1 MVRSGGV
8 QVAAQPRPDPPPKV
22 PHAPGSAPEAFAWQP
37 WAERRG
43 LRCINCQQWYPLREI
58 IYRCAKCD
66 DLLDVVYP
74 RPPESPQTLKRR
86 WHRRRSSD
94 KLIDRSGVWRFREML
109 PFYDRE
115 SQLVTYPEGNT
126 PLLDAP
132 RSAAYAGVRRLR
144 FKHLGFNPTGS
155 FKDYGMAAGVTQ
167 ARILGMQAVACA
179 STGNTSASMAAYAA
193 RAGLVAIV
201 LVPEGGVSF
210 PKLSQSLD
218 YGALT
223 LQIRGDFDA
232 AMTLLQE
239 IGPGLGIYILNS
251 VNPFRLEG
259 QKSVMLELLEQ
270 CAWQAP
276 DRIVVPGGNLGNSGS
291 YGKALR
297 ELDDLGLLSKRPHIT
312 IVQARGAA
320 PLYNAFH
327 GGHPETLERVHHA
340 RTLATAIKIGSP
352 VSWKKARRA
361 VDWSD
366 GWVTSVD
373 EQDIAD
379 AKAIIGADGIGCEPA
394 SATTLGAIRR
404 LAREGTD
411 SRIDPDE
418 DIIAILTGNVLKDAD
433 YTLRY
438 HSSELYEEFTTET
451 VMTHRGTKLASRFA
465 NPPAVVDATA
475 EALVA
480 AIRAR
485 LSDRE
490 RGASHQ

>member
-1 MVRSGGV
+1 MSTV
-8 QVAAQPRPDPPPKV
+8 QATVADSP
-22 PHAPGSAPEAFAWQP
+22 APSSSEAWRP
-37 WAERRG
+37 WAEARG
-43 LRCINCQQWYPLREI
+43 LRCINCQRTYPLRQV
-58 IYRCAKCD
+58 IYRCPACG

-74 RPPESPQTLKRR
+74 RPGLDAATLKQR
-86 WHRRRSSD
+86 WRRRRGSD
-94 KLIDRSGVWRFREML
+94 RLIDRSGVWRFRELL
-109 PFYDRE
+109 PFYDSE
-115 SQLVTYPEGNT
+115 DDLLTYPEGNT
-126 PLLDAP
+126 PLLEAP
-132 RSAAYAGVRRLR
+132 RSAAYAGVRRIR

-167 ARILGMQAVACA
+167 ARLMGMRAVACA

-193 RAGLVAIV
+193 RAGLTAIV

-232 AMTLLQE
+232 AQTLLQAIAPE
-239 IGPGLGIYILNS
+239 LGIYILNS

-259 QKSVMLELLEQ
+259 QKSVMAELLEQ
-270 CAWQAP
+270 CAWRAP
-276 DRIVVPGGNLGNSGS
+276 DRIVVPGGNLGNSSS

-320 PLYNAFH
+320 PLYNAFSS
-327 GGHPETLERVHHA
+327 GHPEKLERVHHA
-340 RTLATAIKIGSP
+340 RTLATAIKIGAP

-366 GWVTSVD
+366 GWVTSVE

-379 AKAIIGADGIGCEPA
+379 AKARIGADGIGCEPA
-394 SATTLGAIRR
+394 SATTLAAIRR
-404 LAREGTD
+404 LAAEGTD
-411 SRIDPDE
+411 LRVDPDE
-418 DIIAILTGNVLKDAD
+418 DIVAILTGNVLKDAD

-451 VMTHRGTKLASRFA
+451 TLTPKGKKLESHFA
-465 NPPAVVDATA
+465 NPPVVVDATA
-475 EALVA
+475 EALSE
-480 AIRAR
+480 AITSR
-485 LSDRE
+485 L
-490 RGASHQ
+490 QP

>member
-1 MVRSGGV
+1 MVASPVPSPSLPSSPKPGV
-8 QVAAQPRPDPPPKV
+8 D
-22 PHAPGSAPEAFAWQP
+22 AWQP
-37 WAERRG
+37 WADERG
-43 LRCINCQQWYPLREI
+43 LRCINCQRWYPLRDV
-58 IYRCAKCD
+58 IYRCPDCG

-74 RPPESPQTLKRR
+74 RPTEDVAALKRR
-86 WHRRRSSD
+86 WRRRRGSD
-94 KLIDRSGVWRFREML
+94 KLIDRSGVWRFRELL

-115 SQLVTYPEGNT
+115 SQLITYPEGNT

-132 RSAAYAGVRRLR
+132 RSAAYAGVGRIR

-167 ARILGMQAVACA
+167 ARILGMRAVACA

-193 RAGLVAIV
+193 RAGLTAIV

-218 YGALT
+218 YGAVT
-223 LQIRGDFDA
+223 LQVRGDFDA
-232 AMTLLQE
+232 AQALLQA
-239 IGPGLGIYILNS
+239 IAPDLGIYILNS
-251 VNPFRLEG
+251 VNPYRLEG

-270 CAWQAP
+270 CGWQAP

-320 PLYNAFH
+320 PLYNAFSS
-327 GGHPETLERVHHA
+327 GHPEKLERVHHA
-340 RTLATAIKIGSP
+340 RTLATAIKIGAP

-361 VDWSD
+361 VNWSD

-379 AKAIIGADGIGCEPA
+379 AKALIGADGIGCEPA

-404 LAREGTD
+404 LAAEGTD
-411 SRIDPDE
+411 ARVDPEE
-418 DIIAILTGNVLKDAD
+418 DIVAILTGNILKDAN

-438 HSSELYEEFTTET
+438 HTSALYEEFTTET
-451 VMTHRGTKLASRFA
+451 TLTPTGRKLESHFA
-465 NPPAVVDATA
+465 NPPVLVDATA
-475 EALVA
+475 EALTA
-480 AIRAR
+480 AIRPR
-485 LSDRE
+485 LT
-490 RGASHQ
+490 A

>member
-1 MVRSGGV
+1 MPATERTIVDRAVVDQGSPTAAETIGG
-8 QVAAQPRPDPPPKV
+8 Q
-22 PHAPGSAPEAFAWQP
+22 ETWQP
-37 WAERRG
+37 WSDARG
-43 LRCINCQQWYPLREI
+43 LRCINCQRWYPVREV
-58 IYRCAKCD
+58 IYRCLECN

-74 RPPESPQTLKRR
+74 RPIEDVEGLKRR
-86 WHRRRSSD
+86 WRRRRGSER
-94 KLIDRSGVWRFREML
+94 LIDRSGVWRFRELL

-115 SQLVTYPEGNT
+115 DQVVTYPEGNT
-126 PLLDAP
+126 PLLEGP
-132 RSAAYAGVRRLR
+132 RSASYGGVRRIR

-155 FKDYGMAAGVTQ
+155 FKDYGMVTGVTQ
-167 ARILGMQAVACA
+167 AKILGMRAVACA

-193 RAGLVAIV
+193 RAGLSAIV

-232 AMTLLQE
+232 AQTLLQVIAPE
-239 IGPGLGIYILNS
+239 LGIYILNS

-259 QKSVMLELLEQ
+259 QKSVMAELLEQ
-270 CAWQAP
+270 CAWKAP
-276 DRIVVPGGNLGNSGS
+276 DRIVVPGGNLGNSSS

-297 ELDDLGLLSKRPHIT
+297 ELHDLGLLSKRPHIT

-320 PLYNAFH
+320 PFYNAFNS
-327 GGHPETLERVHHA
+327 GAFNSGKSGHPEMLERVNHA
-340 RTLATAIKIGSP
+340 RTLATAIKIGAP

-366 GWVTSVD
+366 GWVTSVE

-394 SATTLGAIRR
+394 SATTLAAIRR

-411 SRIDPDE
+411 ARVDPEE
-418 DIIAILTGNVLKDAD
+418 DIVCILTGNVLKDAD

-438 HSSELYEEFTTET
+438 HASALYEEFATET
-451 VMTHRGTKLASRFA
+451 TLSPKGKKLESHFA
-465 NPPAVVDATA
+465 NPPVVVDATA
-475 EALVA
+475 EALRD
-480 AIRAR
+480 AIRSR
-485 LSDRE
+485 L
-490 RGASHQ
+490 AL

>member
-1 MVRSGGV
+1 MTTTPLSGPG
-8 QVAAQPRPDPPPKV
+8 QVL
-22 PHAPGSAPEAFAWQP
+22 PGTLPAVFPSADTWQP
-37 WAERRG
+37 WATERG
-43 LRCINCQQWYPLREI
+43 LRCINCQRTYALREV
-58 IYRCAKCD
+58 IYRCPACN

-74 RPPESPQTLKRR
+74 RPEHDLVALKRR
-86 WHRRRSSD
+86 WRRRRGSD
-94 KLIDRSGVWRFREML
+94 RLIDRSGVWRFRELL
-109 PFYDRE
+109 PFYDHER
-115 SQLVTYPEGNT
+115 QLITYPEGNT

-132 RSAAYAGVRRLR
+132 RSAAYAGVRRIR

-155 FKDYGMAAGVTQ
+155 FKDYGMVAGVTQ
-167 ARILGMQAVACA
+167 ARILGMRAVACA

-193 RAGLVAIV
+193 RAGLSAIV

-210 PKLSQSLD
+210 AKLSQSLD

-223 LQIRGDFDA
+223 LQVRGDFDA
-232 AMTLLQE
+232 AQSLLQA
-239 IGPGLGIYILNS
+239 IAPDLGIYILNS

-259 QKSVMLELLEQ
+259 QKSVMVELLEQ
-270 CAWQAP
+270 CAWEAP

-297 ELDDLGLLSKRPHIT
+297 ELHDLGLLSRRPHIT
-312 IVQARGAA
+312 IVQAGGAA
-320 PLYNAFH
+320 PLYNAFF

-340 RTLATAIKIGSP
+340 RTLATAIKIGAP

-366 GWVTSVD
+366 GWVTSVE

-394 SATTLGAIRR
+394 SATTLAAIRR
-404 LAREGTD
+404 LAAEGTD
-411 SRIDPDE
+411 ARVDPDE

-451 VMTHRGTKLASRFA
+451 TLSPKGPKLESHFA
-465 NPPAVVDATA
+465 NPPVVVDASA
-475 EALVA
+475 EALTEAV
-480 AIRAR
+480 RAHLR
-485 LSDRE
+485 
-490 RGASHQ
+490 SHP

>member
-1 MVRSGGV
+1 M
-8 QVAAQPRPDPPPKV
+8 AQT
-22 PHAPGSAPEAFAWQP
+22 WQP
-37 WAERRG
+37 WTDERG
-43 LRCINCQQWYPLREI
+43 LRCINCQRCYSLREI
-58 IYRCAKCD
+58 IYRCPACQ

-74 RPPESPQTLKRR
+74 RPVDEPEQLKRR
-86 WHRRRSSD
+86 WRRRRSSD
-94 KLIDRSGVWRFREML
+94 KLIDHSGVWRFRELL
-109 PFYDRE
+109 PFYDHER
-115 SQLVTYPEGNT
+115 QLVTYPEGQT

-132 RSAAYAGVRRLR
+132 RSAGYAGVRRLR

-167 ARILGMQAVACA
+167 AKILGMRAVACA

-193 RAGLVAIV
+193 RAGLTAIV

-232 AMTLLQE
+232 AQTLLQE
-239 IGPGLGIYILNS
+239 IAPQLGIYILNS

-259 QKSVMLELLEQ
+259 QKSVMPELLEQ
-270 CAWQAP
+270 CGWQAP

-320 PLYNAFH
+320 PLYNAFAT
-327 GGHPETLERVHHA
+327 GHPEKLERVHHA
-340 RTLATAIKIGSP
+340 RTLATAIKIGAP

-366 GWVTSVD
+366 GWVTSVA

-379 AKAIIGADGIGCEPA
+379 AKAMIGADGIGCEPA
-394 SATTLGAIRR
+394 TATTLAAICR

-411 SRIDPDE
+411 ARVDPDE
-418 DIIAILTGNVLKDAD
+418 DIVAILTGNVLKDAD

-451 VMTHRGTKLASRFA
+451 KMTSTGKRLESHFA
-465 NPPAVVDATA
+465 NPPVVVDATA
-475 EALVA
+475 EALA
-480 AIRAR
+480 EAIRGR
-485 LSDRE
+485 L
-490 RGASHQ
+490 GT